1 MYLYKGVFL
10 LSILLHCNTCNIYI
24 FPCLCYCLS
33 IQRHSFHSL
42 HSFERLTQ
50 LIATVY
56 KKNGLQNGHSL
67 DKNFILSTAST
78 PEAFP
83 NLRLRRSKISAYPIS
98 NSY

>member
-10 LSILLHCNTCNIYI
+10 LSILLYCNTYNIYI
-24 FPCLCYCLS
+24 FPCQCYCLS
-33 IQRHSFHSL
+33 IQRHSFHSF
-42 HSFERLTQ
+42 HSFERLTRSTE
-50 LIATVY
+50 TVY
-56 KKNGLQNGHSL
+56 KKNDLQNDHSL
-67 DKNFILSTAST
+67 NENSILSTAST